1 MTTQAQAAPVAARSS
16 SMPLIVLVA
25 GWLIPGA
32 GHFLLRKPIR
42 GLLLFLSI
50 VGMLTTGLLL
60 GGKLYQTGT
69 GDLLDLLGFVAQLG
83 GGLPYL
89 LARVMGWGSLIVLTA
104 VGDWGTKFILVAG
117 LLNVIAAVDAHSL
130 ANGRKAL

>member
-1 MTTQAQAAPVAARSS
+1 MTTQAQAAPAARSS

-32 GHFLLRKPIR
+32 GHFLLRKPVR
-42 GLLLFLSI
+42 GVLLFVSI

-69 GDLLDLLGFVAQLG
+69 GDLLDLLGFICQLG

-89 LARVMGWGSLIVLTA
+89 LARTIGWGQLAVLTA

-117 LLNVIAAVDAHSL
+117 LLNVISAVDAHSL
-130 ANGRKAL
+130 ANGRKAS